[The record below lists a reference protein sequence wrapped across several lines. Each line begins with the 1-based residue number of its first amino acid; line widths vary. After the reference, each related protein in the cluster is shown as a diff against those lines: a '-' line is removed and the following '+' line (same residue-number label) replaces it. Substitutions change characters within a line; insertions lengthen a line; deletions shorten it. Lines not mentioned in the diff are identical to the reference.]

1 MIPLAGYIKVEA
13 EKFEVQPINMKINSE
28 VFEEFQKKC
37 KERNLQMCTV
47 IEVFIRQ
54 YSNGRYYLKRED
66 IIKWK
71 DNNAPTSILSTPINK
86 EAYTKFKDVVKSQG
100 LFMKHVL
107 TAFIEDYGKNEMIME
122 FVKE

>member
-1 MIPLAGYIKVEA
+1 MAGYIKVEA

-37 KERNLQMCTV
+37 KKRNLQMCTV
-47 IEVFIRQ
+47 IEIFISQ

-122 FVKE
+122 FVKEQ